1 MINPAQY
8 QQVLQKM
15 PDPQLMQLLK
25 RPDKIPSQFVI
36 QEINRR
42 KQMRQAEQARKQQ
55 VANAVAMQQ
64 QPPQQPIG
72 MRDGGE
78 PDENVGSAKEVL
90 AMELRFQKEFNK
102 PVGDEKSPP
111 FYEGMSDVFFN
122 EKGVPKKVSGA
133 MEMTKA
139 INEGFVFTRDDAD
152 KFPAPPIS
160 REEKIFKRSNN
171 ILEAYGRGG
180 GALLQDADERAKN
193 YIKELEALNKLS
205 PNYNPIIS
213 SASGMT
219 RTLVPRSET
228 ADGLLDR
235 LAGGYDIKVEYD
247 PSKNENL
254 PKPKP
259 KMAEGGITAMGMSSG
274 GNRRS
279 GYRSYPMQSGID
291 FGIEYPDSF
300 SPSFLNRADTPY
312 YVSRRARKKGMGFIP
327 LYERSEQGRQVP
339 TRRGG
344 VRTILP
350 YQRGTGPYQV
360 GDPNIASQGRPFGV
374 TPEVTTPDGKTFTP
388 VATSSEDPDDLGN
401 FPEVVLDDSGIK
413 SVNNQ
418 TTSENEKIVVTEEPK
433 LTEKMDETPNNFFAN
448 SLDAINKQIKETN
461 NKFGVEQ
468 LQKGKEGL
476 LQFNELSE
484 AFKGL
489 EEKGKKRVTDF
500 NADSKALLDERRKLI
515 SKLEAGGRSPSSIV
529 YESLINMGLN
539 LMASPEANFTQAL
552 GQAGQAGFATF
563 QNLRKEEKER
573 VKDLHKMSYDLAV
586 KEFEHKQKADEIA
599 NAYDLKVLDGKSVL
613 LNAKLQMAEQ
623 ERKGVKTAAD
633 IGFMGDQIRQGDLKI
648 ALQSAQNDIQ
658 MFNANINKFKAENDA
673 IYKNQLT
680 ELEKIKVDSN
690 KSIFNRIFDVESKN
704 PDNKDESDVLNSTI
718 TRYALTQ
725 ADSVKDENVKKDLI
739 EKAIPTLFGSFDPE
753 QARLDEEYTRNFIM
767 QANKI
772 IDSLVKAEGG
782 LTITEEKLDEILAS
796 YGQK

>member
-42 KQMRQAEQARKQQ
+42 KQMRQAEEARKKQ

-64 QPPQQPIG
+64 QPVQTTTPEGQPAMGLLHGGPPPHPPINPTLLNELNKFKNPPSFAQFGFPYENFQGNIKSSDIGSFNLANIGKKPKRNIPYFTSSPQDELSVKVAKAGFNPMSIKG
-72 MRDGGE
+72 M
-78 PDENVGSAKEVL
+78 SAYYAQQDPLEDL
-90 AMELRFQKEFNK
+90 LT
-102 PVGDEKSPP
+102 EKSDT
-111 FYEGMSDVFFN
+111 G
-122 EKGVPKKVSGA
+122 
-133 MEMTKA
+133 T
-139 INEGFVFTRDDAD
+139 
-152 KFPAPPIS
+152 
-160 REEKIFKRSNN
+160 SN
-171 ILEAYGRGG
+171 
-180 GALLQDADERAKN
+180 
-193 YIKELEALNKLS
+193 
-205 PNYNPIIS
+205 
-213 SASGMT
+213 T
-219 RTLVPRSET
+219 
-228 ADGLLDR
+228 
-235 LAGGYDIKVEYD
+235 
-247 PSKNENL
+247 
-254 PKPKP
+254 
-259 KMAEGGITAMGMSSG
+259 
-274 GNRRS
+274 
-279 GYRSYPMQSGID
+279 SGIQT
-291 FGIEYPDSF
+291 I
-300 SPSFLNRADTPY
+300 DT
-312 YVSRRARKKGMGFIP
+312 
-327 LYERSEQGRQVP
+327 
-339 TRRGG
+339 T
-344 VRTILP
+344 
-350 YQRGTGPYQV
+350 
-360 GDPNIASQGRPFGV
+360 
-374 TPEVTTPDGKTFTP
+374 
-388 VATSSEDPDDLGN
+388 
-401 FPEVVLDDSGIK
+401 
-413 SVNNQ
+413 NQ
-418 TTSENEKIVVTEEPK
+418 NEEIVVTEEPK
-433 LTEKMDETPNNFFAN
+433 LTEKMDATPNNFFAN
-448 SLDAINKQIKETN
+448 SIDAINKQIKETN

-489 EEKGKKRVTDF
+489 EEKGQKRVTDF

-599 NAYDLKVLDGKSVL
+599 NAYDLKYLDGKSVL

-633 IGFMGDQIRQGDLKI
+633 IGFMGDQIRQGDLKL

-782 LTITEEKLDEILAS
+782 LTLTEEKLDEILAS